1 MGNVKITGTGRC
13 LGERVVS
20 NDDIATIVDTSDQW
34 ISSRTGI
41 KERCISIGKNTSD
54 LAVEAAI
61 KAIKNSG
68 VDILDLDLII
78 VATTT
83 PDSFTPSTACLVQ
96 AKLGAK
102 NAVTFDISAA
112 CSGFIYAINC
122 ASKFLDGIK
131 FKKALII
138 GAEVLSKILDWEDR
152 STCVLFGD
160 GAGAVVLECKEEN
173 SILDIYMGSDGAR
186 GECLNTG
193 KFNINT
199 PFSVNEKDETSSKL
213 DMNGKEVFKF
223 AVNII
228 PYSVNEVLKDTSVS
242 LDEIK
247 YIVPHQANYR
257 IVESAAK
264 RLKFPIEKFYTNLNK
279 YGNTSAASIPI
290 ALDEMNEKGMLEKG
304 DKIILVGFGGGLT
317 WGSILLQW

>member
-1 MGNVKITGTGRC
+1 MGNIKITGTGRC
-13 LGERVVS
+13 LGEKVVS
-20 NDDIATIVDTSDQW
+20 NDDIATIVETSDEW

-41 KERCISIGKNTSD
+41 KERCISVDKNTSD
-54 LAVEAAI
+54 LAAEAAT

-68 VDILDLDLII
+68 IDVLDLDLII

-102 NAVTFDISAA
+102 NAVAFDISAA
-112 CSGFIYAINC
+112 CSGFIYALNC

-131 FKKALII
+131 FKKALVV
-138 GAEVLSKILDWEDR
+138 GSEVLSRILDWEDR

-160 GAGAVVLECKEEN
+160 GAGAAVLEYTEEN
-173 SILDIYMGSDGAR
+173 GIMDIYIGSDGSKGKCLST
-186 GECLNTG
+186 GEFGIDN
-193 KFNINT
+193 
-199 PFSVNEKDETSSKL
+199 PFSVKERCSESKL
-213 DMNGKEVFKF
+213 DMAGKDVFKF

-228 PYSVNEVLKDTSVS
+228 PYSVNKVLEDNSIS

-257 IVESAAK
+257 IVESASK
-264 RLKFPIEKFYTNLNK
+264 RLKLPMERFYINLDK

-290 ALDEMNEKGMLEKG
+290 ALDEMNEKGMLNKG
-304 DKIILVGFGGGLT
+304 DKIVLVGFGGGLT
-317 WGSILLQW
+317 WGAILLQW

>member
-1 MGNVKITGTGRC
+1 MGNIKITGTGRC
-13 LGERVVS
+13 LGEKVVS
-20 NDDIATIVDTSDQW
+20 NDDIATIVDTSDEW

-41 KERCISIGKNTSD
+41 KERCISIDKNTSD
-54 LAVEAAI
+54 LAAEAATN
-61 KAIKNSG
+61 AIKNSG
-68 VDILDLDLII
+68 IDVLDLDLII

-102 NAVTFDISAA
+102 NAVAFDISAA
-112 CSGFIYAINC
+112 CSGFIYALNC
-122 ASKFLDGIK
+122 ARKFLDGIK
-131 FKKALII
+131 FKKALIV
-138 GAEVLSKILDWEDR
+138 GSEVLSRILDWRDR

-160 GAGAVVLECKEEN
+160 GAGAVVLECTEEN
-173 SILDIYMGSDGAR
+173 GIIDIYIGSDGVKGKCLST
-186 GECLNTG
+186 GEFDIDN
-193 KFNINT
+193 
-199 PFSVNEKDETSSKL
+199 PFSVKEEYSESKL
-213 DMNGKEVFKF
+213 SMAGKDVFKF
-223 AVNII
+223 AVNIM
-228 PYSVNEVLKDTSVS
+228 PYSVNKVLKDNSIS

-257 IVESAAK
+257 IVESASK
-264 RLKFPIEKFYTNLNK
+264 RLKLPMERFYINLDK

-290 ALDEMNEKGMLEKG
+290 ALDEMNEKGMLNKG

>member
-1 MGNVKITGTGRC
+1 MGSIKIIGTGRC
-13 LGERVVS
+13 LGDRVVS
-20 NDDIATIVDTSDQW
+20 NDDIATIVDTSDEW
-34 ISSRTGI
+34 ISTRTGI
-41 KERCISIGKNTSD
+41 KERCISTNRNTSD
-54 LAVEAAI
+54 LAVEAAK
-61 KAIKNSG
+61 KAIENSEI
-68 VDILDLDLII
+68 DILDLDLII

-96 AKLGAK
+96 GKLGAK
-102 NAVTFDISAA
+102 NAVAFDVSAA
-112 CSGFIYAINC
+112 CSGFIFGFNC
-122 ASKFLDGIK
+122 ANKFLDGIK
-131 FKKALII
+131 FKNALVI
-138 GAEVLSKILDWEDR
+138 GSEVLSKILDWEDR

-160 GAGAVVLECKEEN
+160 GAGAVVLEYKEEEKL
-173 SILDIYMGSDGAR
+173 IDIYIGSDGAK
-186 GECLNTG
+186 GKCLNTG
-193 KFNINT
+193 EFDICN
-199 PFSVNEKDETSSKL
+199 PFSVNEKCIESKL
-213 DMNGKEVFKF
+213 SMDGKDVFKF

-228 PYSVNEVLKDTSVS
+228 PYSVNKVLESNSIS

-264 RLKFPIEKFYTNLNK
+264 RLKIPMEKFYIDLDK

-290 ALDEMNEKGMLEKG
+290 ALDEMNEKGMLNEG

>member
-1 MGNVKITGTGRC
+1 MGNIKITGTGRC
-13 LGERVVS
+13 LGEKVVS
-20 NDDIATIVDTSDQW
+20 NDDIAMIVDTSDQW

-41 KERCISIGKNTSD
+41 KERCISIDKNTSD
-54 LAVEAAI
+54 LAVKAAT

-68 VDILDLDLII
+68 IDVLDLDLII

-83 PDSFTPSTACLVQ
+83 PESFTPSTACLVQ

-102 NAVTFDISAA
+102 NAVAFDISAA
-112 CSGFIYAINC
+112 CSGFIYALNC

-131 FKKALII
+131 FKKALVV
-138 GAEVLSKILDWEDR
+138 GSEVLSRILDWEDR

-160 GAGAVVLECKEEN
+160 GAGAAVLECTEAN
-173 SILDIYMGSDGAR
+173 GVMDIYIGSDGAKGKCLST
-186 GECLNTG
+186 GEFDIDN
-193 KFNINT
+193 
-199 PFSVNEKDETSSKL
+199 PFSVKERCSESKL
-213 DMNGKEVFKF
+213 DMAGKDVFKF

-228 PYSVNEVLKDTSVS
+228 PYSVNKVLEDNSIS

-257 IVESAAK
+257 IVESASK
-264 RLKFPIEKFYTNLNK
+264 RLKLPMERFYINLDR

-290 ALDEMNEKGMLEKG
+290 ALDEMNEKGMLNKG
-304 DKIILVGFGGGLT
+304 DKIVLVGFGGGLT
-317 WGSILLQW
+317 WGSVLLEW